1 MKQFLSACLAVLLL
15 AVLLVLPAAAEETA
29 DAPNLTPGFSV
40 TAEAAYVANTDT
52 GLVVY
57 EKNSETPMAAASLT
71 KLMTMILMLESYQDQ
86 LDTISITAPGYI
98 YDYLYGKN
106 ASTADIWKD
115 ETHTLRS
122 LLYAMLL
129 PSANEAAYI
138 VADYMSGSSI
148 DNFVAMMN
156 DEAARIGCTGT
167 TFTDPCGLDPG
178 NVTTAR
184 DAYLLVRVAMGY
196 DAFAQAAGEESY
208 QMPAST
214 KHDSPYTI
222 LTSDKLV
229 SPSSNY
235 YRSYTK
241 GGKTG
246 SLDDWQNFAGWH
258 TQDGETY
265 VSVVL
270 HSPKTDED
278 PRPALTETAE
288 LMDWAFATFTVTA
301 ALDTTQ
307 PITELP
313 IVYSSQTD
321 TVMIYPADDMQTL
334 LPRQGGA
341 EVTEKLSNTLK
352 ACGLNVHFAGE
363 VPTQLELSA
372 ILDETRGQPIQI
384 PVHTGIL
391 RSMQKA
397 RYSPEPKG
405 HYGLVLADY
414 AHFTSPIRRYPD
426 LAIHR
431 ILTDMLV
438 GKPEQELIKDYTGFA
453 THASEQSS
461 RQEVSAVR
469 IERDVEDLYKAEYM
483 HNHLGEVYTGTVAGV
498 TPRGIFVALE
508 NTVEGFVP
516 AAQLCKGEATVV
528 EGVSILDPLTG
539 KRWMLGDPVK
549 VQVAGA
555 NVALGRIDFDYMP
568 L

>member
-1 MKQFLSACLAVLLL
+1 MLGDNAVRVEMDASVLLGGINR
-15 AVLLVLPAAAEETA
+15 AVFATA
-29 DAPNLTPGFSV
+29 DDELRPVMNGIYFDITTEDITMVASDGHKLVRCKTL
-40 TAEAAYVANTDT
+40 AAKGN
-52 GLVVY
+52 
-57 EKNSETPMAAASLT
+57 ERAAFILPKKPASL
-71 KLMTMILMLESYQDQ
+71 I
-86 LDTISITAPGYI
+86 
-98 YDYLYGKN
+98 KN
-106 ASTADIWKD
+106 
-115 ETHTLRS
+115 
-122 LLYAMLL
+122 LL
-129 PSANEAAYI
+129 PKEQGQVVI
-138 VADYMSGSSI
+138 E
-148 DNFVAMMN
+148 F
-156 DEAARIGCTGT
+156 DERNAVFTLEKYRIGCTGT

-341 EVTEKLSNTLK
+341 ELTEKTF
-352 ACGLNVHFAGE
+352 NVPEH
-363 VPTQLELSA
+363 LSA
-372 ILDETRGQPIQI
+372 PIKQ
-384 PVHTGIL
+384 G
-391 RSMQKA
+391 
-397 RYSPEPKG
+397 
-405 HYGLVLADY
+405 
-414 AHFTSPIRRYPD
+414 
-426 LAIHR
+426 
-431 ILTDMLV
+431 
-438 GKPEQELIKDYTGFA
+438 
-453 THASEQSS
+453 
-461 RQEVSAVR
+461 
-469 IERDVEDLYKAEYM
+469 DV
-483 HNHLGEVYTGTVAGV
+483 VGTVTVTMQGETVGTVDLLAGSSV
-498 TPRGIFVALE
+498 DRNELLYTMAKVKAFFSSTYFKVVIVLCIIAAVVYAVLWVYVMLLTVRRVEQPTP
-508 NTVEGFVP
+508 
-516 AAQLCKGEATVV
+516 
-528 EGVSILDPLTG
+528 
-539 KRWMLGDPVK
+539 KRKNKPND
-549 VQVAGA
+549 
-555 NVALGRIDFDYMP
+555 
-568 L
+568 

>member
-1 MKQFLSACLAVLLL
+1 MNILAFDTAGKTAAVAVMRDDTLLYEM
-15 AVLLVLPAAAEETA
+15 AS
-29 DAPNLTPGFSV
+29 N
-40 TAEAAYVANTDT
+40 T
-52 GLVVY
+52 GLTH
-57 EKNSETPMAAASLT
+57 SE
-71 KLMTMILMLESYQDQ
+71 
-86 LDTISITAPGYI
+86 
-98 YDYLYGKN
+98 
-106 ASTADIWKD
+106 
-115 ETHTLRS
+115 
-122 LLYAMLL
+122 
-129 PSANEAAYI
+129 
-138 VADYMSGSSI
+138 
-148 DNFVAMMN
+148 
-156 DEAARIGCTGT
+156 
-167 TFTDPCGLDPG
+167 
-178 NVTTAR
+178 
-184 DAYLLVRVAMGY
+184 
-196 DAFAQAAGEESY
+196 
-208 QMPAST
+208 
-214 KHDSPYTI
+214 
-222 LTSDKLV
+222 
-229 SPSSNY
+229 
-235 YRSYTK
+235 
-241 GGKTG
+241 
-246 SLDDWQNFAGWH
+246 
-258 TQDGETY
+258 
-265 VSVVL
+265 
-270 HSPKTDED
+270 
-278 PRPALTETAE
+278 
-288 LMDWAFATFTVTA
+288 
-301 ALDTTQ
+301 
-307 PITELP
+307 
-313 IVYSSQTD
+313 
-321 TVMIYPADDMQTL
+321 TL
-334 LPRQGGA
+334 LPMVDTA
-341 EVTEKLSNTLK
+341 LK
-352 ACGLNVHFAGE
+352 ACGLNVHFAAE

-372 ILDETRGQPIQI
+372 ILDEPRGQPIQI

>member
-15 AVLLVLPAAAEETA
+15 AVLLVLPAAAEEAA
-29 DAPNLTPGFSV
+29 DAPNLTPEFSV

-313 IVYSSQTD
+313 IEYSSQTD

-341 EVTEKLSNTLK
+341 ELTEKTF
-352 ACGLNVHFAGE
+352 NVPEH
-363 VPTQLELSA
+363 LSA
-372 ILDETRGQPIQI
+372 PIKQ
-384 PVHTGIL
+384 G
-391 RSMQKA
+391 
-397 RYSPEPKG
+397 
-405 HYGLVLADY
+405 
-414 AHFTSPIRRYPD
+414 
-426 LAIHR
+426 
-431 ILTDMLV
+431 
-438 GKPEQELIKDYTGFA
+438 
-453 THASEQSS
+453 
-461 RQEVSAVR
+461 
-469 IERDVEDLYKAEYM
+469 DV
-483 HNHLGEVYTGTVAGV
+483 VGTVTVTMQGETVGTVDLLAGSSV
-498 TPRGIFVALE
+498 DRNELLYTMAKVKAFFSSTYFKVVVVLCIIAAVVYAVLWVYVMLLTVRRVEQPTP
-508 NTVEGFVP
+508 
-516 AAQLCKGEATVV
+516 
-528 EGVSILDPLTG
+528 
-539 KRWMLGDPVK
+539 KRKNKPNDWNK
-549 VQVAGA
+549 E
-555 NVALGRIDFDYMP
+555 
-568 L
+568 

>member
-1 MKQFLSACLAVLLL
+1 MLHNTFCRRLAALVLTLAV
-15 AVLLVLPAAAEETA
+15 AVSAA
-29 DAPNLTPGFSV
+29 LPGF
-40 TAEAAYVANTDT
+40 AAYPMPVQTATETESVYLFNADT
-52 GLVVY
+52 GKTILSQNADQQKYV
-57 EKNSETPMAAASLT
+57 ASLT

-270 HSPKTDED
+270 HRPKTDED

-313 IVYSSQTD
+313 IEYSSQTD

-341 EVTEKLSNTLK
+341 ELTEKTF
-352 ACGLNVHFAGE
+352 NVPEH
-363 VPTQLELSA
+363 LSA
-372 ILDETRGQPIQI
+372 PIKQ
-384 PVHTGIL
+384 G
-391 RSMQKA
+391 
-397 RYSPEPKG
+397 
-405 HYGLVLADY
+405 
-414 AHFTSPIRRYPD
+414 
-426 LAIHR
+426 
-431 ILTDMLV
+431 
-438 GKPEQELIKDYTGFA
+438 
-453 THASEQSS
+453 
-461 RQEVSAVR
+461 
-469 IERDVEDLYKAEYM
+469 DV
-483 HNHLGEVYTGTVAGV
+483 VGTVTVTMQGETVGTVDLLAGSSV
-498 TPRGIFVALE
+498 DRNELLYTMAKVKAFFSSTYFKVVVVLCIIAAVVYAVLWVYVMLLTVRRVEQPTP
-508 NTVEGFVP
+508 
-516 AAQLCKGEATVV
+516 
-528 EGVSILDPLTG
+528 
-539 KRWMLGDPVK
+539 KRKNKPNDWNK
-549 VQVAGA
+549 E
-555 NVALGRIDFDYMP
+555 
-568 L
+568 